1 MEINKKLHFE
11 LLKILLNEKQ
21 ILSIFLVYS
30 FFTSLVYLLIPLG
43 AQLII
48 NLISARVL
56 IQPLIVSSLVV
67 FIGAMLFGTLRI
79 LQTYITEILQR
90 KIFAQISAD
99 TASRLL
105 FVAQKNFGRV
115 YAPELVNRFFDT
127 MTLQK
132 SLAAILLEI
141 PSAIL
146 QIFIGLI
153 VMAIYSP
160 FLLSFDLILIASICI
175 IIFLGKDALKSSL
188 DESNSKYKVAYWLEE
203 IARCNIGF
211 KMSNSIQF
219 SIEELDKKILD
230 YLRDR
235 KKHFSIVLKQCS
247 ASYLFEAIASSGVL
261 LIGAWLVINEKM
273 TIGQLVAA
281 EIVVLMII
289 TAINKIVQK
298 IETWYDLLTAIDKV
312 NYISKLDKERSDGL
326 SLEKSPQASSIKIQN
341 LSFSYNENFE
351 IFNNLNLELNPSA
364 RASLVGVSGSGKTS
378 LAYILAGLHEIK
390 SGKIYLDNRD
400 INSISLESLRNKVSL
415 VSDFNEIFSGT
426 VAENILLGRTF
437 NKSRIDEVIN
447 ILELERDLKKY
458 PLGLES
464 SLLSEGRNIS
474 LGQRQRILIARAII
488 NQPQLLIL
496 DEAFGGMDEM
506 TKLKIIN
513 RLLSSENP
521 WTILNITHDAELVSR
536 TKDIFLLEDSHIKE
550 QGLLDDLINNSES
563 RFSQLFP
570 ELARLKSQGV
580 QA

>member
-1 MEINKKLHFE
+1 MGINKKLHFE

-21 ILSIFLVYS
+21 ILSIFLVYT
-30 FFTSLVYLLIPLG
+30 FFTSLVYLLLPLG

-56 IQPLIVSSLVV
+56 IQPLIISSFIV
-67 FIGAMLFGTLRI
+67 FIGAMLFGILRI

-90 KIFAQISAD
+90 KIFVQISAD
-99 TASRLL
+99 TTSRLL
-105 FVAQKNFGRV
+105 LIAQKNFGKV

-127 MTLQK
+127 MILQK

-146 QIFIGLI
+146 QICIGLI

-160 FLLSFDLILIASICI
+160 FLLSFDLVLIACICTI
-175 IIFLGKDALKSSL
+175 ILLGKDALKSSL

-211 KMSNSIQF
+211 KMSNSIKF
-219 SIEELDKKILD
+219 SLEELDKKILD

-235 KKHFSIVLKQCS
+235 KRHFSIVLKQCS

-281 EIVVLMII
+281 EIVILMII

-312 NYISKLDKERSDGL
+312 NYMSKLDQERSDGL
-326 SLEKSPQASSIKIQN
+326 SLERSTQASSIKIQN
-341 LSFSYNENFE
+341 LNFSYNEGFE
-351 IFNNLNLELNPSA
+351 VFNNLNLELNPGT

-378 LAYILAGLHEIK
+378 LAYVLAGLHEIK
-390 SGKIYLDNRD
+390 SGKIYLDNKD
-400 INSISLESLRNKVSL
+400 INSISLESLRHKVAL

-426 VAENILLGRTF
+426 VSENILLGRTF
-437 NKSRIDEVIN
+437 NKDRINEVIN
-447 ILELERDLKKY
+447 MLELERDLKKY
-458 PLGLES
+458 PFGLES
-464 SLLSEGRNIS
+464 QLLSEGRNIS

-496 DEAFGGMDEM
+496 DEALVGMDEM

-513 RLLSSENP
+513 RLLDSENP
-521 WTILNITHDAELVSR
+521 WTILNITHDAELVAR
-536 TKDIFLLEDSHIKE
+536 TEQIFLLEDSHIKE
-550 QGLLDDLINNSES
+550 QGLLHDLINNSES

-570 ELARLKSQGV
+570 ELSKLKSQGMKS
-580 QA
+580 